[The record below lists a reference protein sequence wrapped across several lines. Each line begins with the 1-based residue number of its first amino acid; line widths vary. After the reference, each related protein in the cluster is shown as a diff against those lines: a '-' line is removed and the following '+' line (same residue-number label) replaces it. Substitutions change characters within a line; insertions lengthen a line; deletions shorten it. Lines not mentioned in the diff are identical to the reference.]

1 MRKAAVVSGVVIVAL
16 AAGGTVLVQHR
27 VASARAKDR
36 REALAVGQ
44 RFLSDWGA
52 RRYDDMS
59 ALTAGGDLPG
69 AVYSK
74 LDGRLKT
81 SRLSVV
87 PGALAADGKHL
98 PFTVSAQLSGLGQL
112 DWTTQLELGK
122 TGGRWLVRFHSDAVY
137 PGLRNGQTLTRSQPL
152 ISHGDLLDRSGTA
165 IRPADADLA
174 ANVLGKVGSSGL
186 ERIYAAQLTGS
197 SGGDVQIKDQGTGAS
212 TLVKHFPPTV
222 ARSVTTTLD
231 LGLQKAGEAALGG
244 VPGRA
249 ALVALDAAT
258 GEVRAIVNSPVVG
271 LPPAYSMQA
280 PGSTFKVVVAAAALV
295 HGATLNTPLACPATV
310 TFGGK
315 SFRNDEPL
323 PARLTLQQA
332 FAKSCN
338 TAFLNLANTLP
349 KGTLRLTAP
358 LFGFD
363 RGALLPG
370 GGGGTIPE
378 PAGTTEAYADVIG
391 QGRVEASP
399 LLLASMAAAVAS
411 GTWRQPHLVKGDA
424 PNSPLPANIV
434 GPLRAMMASVVTS
447 GTAAGAGLPAGTAG
461 KTGTAQFGT
470 ASPLATHAWFA
481 GFAKGLAFCV
491 YAERGASGGTVA
503 APAAARFLRAAPG

>member
-1 MRKAAVVSGVVIVAL
+1 MRRAAVVSGIVVVAL

-27 VASARAKDR
+27 AASARAKDR

-44 RFLSDWGA
+44 RFLADWGA

-69 AVYSK
+69 EVFSK
-74 LDGRLKT
+74 LDTRLKT
-81 SRLSVV
+81 SKVSVV

-112 DWTTQLELGK
+112 DWATRLELGK
-122 TGGRWLVRFHSDAVY
+122 TGSRWLVRFHSDAVY

-152 ISHGDLLDRSGTA
+152 ISHGDLLDRTGAA

-174 ANVLGKVGSSGL
+174 ANVLGKVASSGL

-197 SGGDVQIKDQGTGAS
+197 SGGDVQIKDSVTAAS
-212 TLVKHFPPTV
+212 TLVKHFPPTT
-222 ARSVTTTLD
+222 ARNVTTTLD
-231 LGLQKAGEAALGG
+231 LGLQKAGEAALEG
-244 VPGRA
+244 VPGTA
-249 ALVALDAAT
+249 GLVALDAGT
-258 GEVRAIVNSPVVG
+258 GEVRAIVNKPVVG
-271 LPPAYSMQA
+271 LPPAYSLQA
-280 PGSTFKVVVAAAALV
+280 PGSTFKVVVAAAALL
-295 HGATLNTPLACPATV
+295 HGATLTTPLDCPATV

-315 SFRNDEPL
+315 SFGNDEPL
-323 PARLTLQQA
+323 PAHLTLQQA

-349 KGTLRLTAP
+349 KGTLRKTAP
-358 LFGFD
+358 LFGFE

-378 PAGTTEAYADVIG
+378 PAGTTEAYADAIG

-424 PNSPLPANIV
+424 PSSPLPAGIA
-434 GPLRAMMASVVTS
+434 GPLRTMMASVVTS
-447 GTAAGAGLPAGTAG
+447 GTAAAAGLPAGTAG

-470 ASPLATHAWFA
+470 ASPLATHAWFV

-491 YAERGASGGTVA
+491 YAERGASGATVA
-503 APAAARFLRAAPG
+503 APAAARFLRALPG